1 MEVPAMAQ
9 SRWER
14 GRVLASSASVSDPV
28 WELGLMKTEVWL
40 GEEGS
45 SLKMR
50 RSTKRPL
57 GEVRTMVEV
66 GSEGLLE
73 EGGELG
79 IQRMEWRI
87 EMSLFCSG
95 AMVAFFFFLSCDKL

>member
-9 SRWER
+9 SRRER

-66 GSEGLLE
+66 GSEGGGVSLLK
-73 EGGELG
+73 EGEELG

-95 AMVAFFFFLSCDKL
+95 AMVAVFFF